1 MTEAAA
7 PIPRSSQRLGLAAA
21 VAVGAIG
28 LLVLLGWAIGLPVL
42 VRVSHEYPPTDPLL
56 AFGLLAAAA
65 GLFGISRPHPT
76 LVLLGSTGSL
86 LIGTAV
92 LLEFVAGVDLG
103 IEGFLLTDES
113 LRTWPTPFP
122 GRMPEL
128 SALSLVLAGTALL
141 GLHLPRWKADGHVLT
156 GTLGAILTALAVT
169 LLLSYATG
177 FLDSLRTGVTAGLSI
192 PSCFAFALLG
202 AGLVSVSW
210 RREGPIETLPNW
222 VPYGGGLAMLITT
235 VVIWRALET
244 AETAAAFHSGLPII
258 VAGLGATVSVLLT
271 MTLRLLQQ
279 ANTTAQTTERA
290 RLARALESA
299 TDGLWERNERTGKS
313 SRSSAVWRRLGYDP
327 DEIEAPGSNVTWESL
342 IHAEDRPEY
351 DARLQKHLAGGAEAF
366 ELEYRVQARD
376 GDWHWIVDRGRI
388 IERNERG
395 RPVRILGICADVT
408 ERKRS
413 EQALTA
419 SEHRFRT
426 MFDRSFQLELLLD
439 VNCNLLEANR
449 TSLELIGVTLEEVRG
464 KPFWET
470 PWWVGDEERQH
481 RLKCACD
488 DALLGKTVRY
498 QEDVVGPGDRMTK
511 LDFSITPIIDSE
523 GRVVQLL
530 AEGRDLSERQ
540 RGEDTLRELDTLSTM
555 GRLAARVAHEINNP
569 LAGIQN
575 SFLLIKGAIPESH
588 PYYAYVGAIEREI
601 ARMATITRQL
611 YETYRPDGDASEEA
625 SVPILISDA
634 VTMLEQVNRA
644 AQVRIEVDTSGSP
657 PVLQLSGA
665 LLRQAVYNLVQ
676 NAVEASPHGGIVR
689 VRAWRAGHTFWLSV
703 TDQGPGVPADIRS
716 RIFEPF
722 VTTKTGLR
730 TGGMGLGLSLVKRS
744 VQALGGRIEL
754 RDPEGGG
761 AEFRIAIPLR

>member
-1 MTEAAA
+1 MTEAAVL
-7 PIPRSSQRLGLAAA
+7 IPRSSQRVGVAAA
-21 VAVGAIG
+21 GIVGSIA
-28 LLVLLGWAIGLPVL
+28 LLVLLGWALNLPVL
-42 VRVSHEYPPTDPLL
+42 VRVAHEYPPTDPLL
-56 AFGLLAAAA
+56 AVGLLAAAA
-65 GLFGISRPHPT
+65 GLFGIARHHRWMVS
-76 LVLLGSTGSL
+76 VSSAGSF
-86 LIGTAV
+86 LIGTAI
-92 LLEFVAGVDLG
+92 LLEYVANVHLG
-103 IEGFLLTDES
+103 IDGFLLSGTA
-113 LRTWPTPFP
+113 LQAWPTPFP
-122 GRMPEL
+122 GRMPAL
-128 SALSLVLAGTALL
+128 SALSLILAGTALL
-141 GLHLPRWKADGHVLT
+141 GLHLTRWKADGHVLT
-156 GTLGAILTALAVT
+156 GTLGAILTALAIT

-177 FLDSLRTGVTAGLSI
+177 FLNSLRTGVTAGLSI
-192 PSCFAFALLG
+192 PSCFAFG
-202 AGLVSVSW
+202 MTGVGLVSVAW
-210 RREGPIETLPNW
+210 RREHPIETLPRW
-222 VPYGGGLAMLITT
+222 VPYGAGIAMLIAT

-244 AETAAAFHSGLPII
+244 AENAAAFHSGLPLI
-258 VAGLGATVSVLLT
+258 VAGLGAAVSVLLT
-271 MTLRLLQQ
+271 MTLRLLQRVH
-279 ANTTAQTTERA
+279 TTAQLAERE

-313 SRSSAVWRRLGYDP
+313 SRSPAVWRGLRYDP
-327 DEIEAPGSNVTWESL
+327 LEIDAPGNELTWESL

-351 DARLQKHLAGGAEAF
+351 DARLQKHLAGGADSF
-366 ELEYRVQARD
+366 ELEYRVQAGD

-388 IERNERG
+388 IERNEWG
-395 RPVRILGICADVT
+395 RPIRILGICADVT

-426 MFDRSFQLELLLD
+426 MFDRGFQLELLLD
-439 VNCNLLEANR
+439 VNCKLLEANR
-449 TSLELIGVTLEEVRG
+449 TALELIGMTLEEVRG
-464 KPFWET
+464 KPFWDT
-470 PWWVGDEERQH
+470 PWWTGEQERH

-488 DALLGKTVRY
+488 EALQGKTVRY
-498 QEDVVGPGDRMTK
+498 QEEVRGPADRTTR

-540 RGEDTLRELDTLSTM
+540 RGEDTMRELDTLSTM

-588 PYYAYVGAIEREI
+588 PYYSYVGAIEREI
-601 ARMATITRQL
+601 ARMGAITRQL
-611 YETYRPDGDASEEA
+611 YETYRPDGDAREDA

-657 PVLQLSGA
+657 PVLKLPGA

-676 NAVEASPHGGIVR
+676 NAVEASPPGGTVR
-689 VRAWRAGHTFWLSV
+689 VRAWRDDHTFWLSV

-761 AEFRIAIPLR
+761 AEFCIAIPLR